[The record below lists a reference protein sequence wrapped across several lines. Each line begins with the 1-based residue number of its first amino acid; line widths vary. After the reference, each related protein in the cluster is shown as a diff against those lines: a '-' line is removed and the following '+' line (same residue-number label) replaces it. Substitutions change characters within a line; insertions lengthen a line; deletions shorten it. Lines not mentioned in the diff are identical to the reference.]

1 MLLCNTIMKATRKIW
16 TKKGLAK
23 LGGIVRRSREAR
35 QLTLRELADLSSTEG
50 NSVHFKTISC
60 IENSSVMPNFNTLEA
75 IASSGLIFDDK
86 GKTLDIYDFI
96 DIASETD
103 NSTDEATDI
112 YADLPLLN
120 NIEN

>member
-1 MLLCNTIMKATRKIW
+1 
-16 TKKGLAK
+16 
-23 LGGIVRRSREAR
+23 
-35 QLTLRELADLSSTEG
+35 
-50 NSVHFKTISC
+50 
-60 IENSSVMPNFNTLEA
+60 MPNFNTLEA

-103 NSTDEATDI
+103 NSTDETTDI

-120 NIEN
+120 NTEN

>member
-1 MLLCNTIMKATRKIW
+1 MKATRKIW

-23 LGGIVRRSREAR
+23 LGGIIRRSREAR
-35 QLTLRELADLSSTEG
+35 QLTLRELADLSSTES

-86 GKTLDIYDFI
+86 GKTLNIYDFI

-103 NSTDEATDI
+103 NITNDTTDI